1 MEKLIGTHREITVR
15 LWQEQVDKYRE
26 RLAQSEEVMRRF
38 GECEWLEED
47 RQKVLEVETG
57 MRKAIEYMDRHGIK

>member
-1 MEKLIGTHREITVR
+1 MEIMTGSKREITIR

-57 MRKAIEYMDRHGIK
+57 MREAIEYMDRQGIK